1 MAVCLFMFECVCG
14 AYVRACARAC
24 VCACVRV
31 FVHMYI
37 YVYGYTRIF
46 LQVCV
51 YIYTCVYLHF
61 SPSSTQTL
69 SEPAGFSVVAL
80 GRSPSRGAEV
90 VKEMAARGGGQHE
103 FISCDAF
110 SLGNLAKSAAAI
122 RATRPMIDVLVL
134 SQV

>member
-1 MAVCLFMFECVCG
+1 VVCVC
-14 AYVRACARAC
+14 AC
-24 VCACVRV
+24 VCACVCVCMCACVCKYVHTRV
-31 FVHMYI
+31 WI
-37 YVYGYTRIF
+37 YKHIFTRM
-46 LQVCV
+46 CT
-51 YIYTCVYLHF
+51 YIYTCVYIYF